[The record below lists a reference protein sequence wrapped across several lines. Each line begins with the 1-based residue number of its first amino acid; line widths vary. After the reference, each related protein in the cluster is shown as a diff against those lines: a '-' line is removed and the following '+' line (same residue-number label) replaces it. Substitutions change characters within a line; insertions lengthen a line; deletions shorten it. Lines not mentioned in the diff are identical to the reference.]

1 MTRQP
6 NEAAA
11 RPKLSE
17 AQIKEELFEQ
27 WLAHPVTAA
36 MMAKA
41 ERIQAKCKRRW
52 DETAWAT
59 PIDELPAKL
68 STERLAYL
76 RGKYDAFGT
85 LATLKWNYLLKEEK
99 NDE

>member
-1 MTRQP
+1 MNQQP
-6 NEAAA
+6 NEVAP

-17 AQIKEELFEQ
+17 SQIKEDLFEQ
-27 WLAHPVTAA
+27 WLAHPVTLA

-41 ERIQAKCKRRW
+41 ERIQAKCKVRW
-52 DETAWAT
+52 DSTAWNT

-85 LATLKWNYLLKEEK
+85 LATLKWNYFLKEEK
-99 NDE
+99 SDE